1 MKKILFSAFLLVF
14 ANFAFAEQFKG
25 QPSGVVDVNRTIK
38 TLDWSENVYEYDRVM
53 GKFEVIWE
61 HAYDK
66 DKKLHGNQRIWLK
79 DTKELL
85 IYAEFEHGK
94 KKKDE
99 NYFVKK
105 VGGIMRP
112 FLTSSELELAKNCF
126 KKPIRQRI
134 YSENGFDLRKYEC
147 TGIHHCSPKDRR
159 CKEDFEYYL
168 EYEASYIYGDDKKP
182 LAHGI
187 FREYQIDF
195 NLYETSGVFGTCLK
209 SECEYKFG
217 KRDGRCKIFSTKCEL
232 LEDDMYKNGEKEL
245 PY

>member
-25 QPSGVVDVNRTIK
+25 QPSGVVDVNRTTK
-38 TLDWSENVYEYDRVM
+38 VLDWSKSNNIYDREM
-53 GKFEVIWE
+53 GKFEVIME
-61 HAYDK
+61 NAYDK
-66 DKKLHGNQRIWLK
+66 DKKPHGNLRAWLK
-79 DTKELL
+79 DTKEL
-85 IYAEFEHGK
+85 IGYTEYEHGK
-94 KKKDE
+94 GKKDE
-99 NYFVKK
+99 IYFVKK
-105 VGGIMRP
+105 MVNSMRP
-112 FLTSSELELAKNCF
+112 IIGSELELAKNCF

-134 YSENGFDLRKYEC
+134 YSENGYDYRGYEC
-147 TGIHHCSPKDRR
+147 TGRHNCSQNWR

-168 EYEASYIYGDDKKP
+168 ETEGFYIYGDDKKP